1 MGNTL
6 NLISYSN
13 KSSEL
18 DYFTGHQEMAG
29 TIILYIRKVK
39 IRKDLSSFWRKERM
53 DLDLGCTPQ
62 LHGTNP
68 RTLRM
73 IRIWYF
79 STLTPRKDS
88 VLRKG
93 NNVSFL
99 VRHKNFI
106 SEKEILSLSL
116 KIKVVVLHCQ
126 KKKYSG
132 CLKTRTGRV
141 YWQVGQ
147 IK

>member
-1 MGNTL
+1 MTQKSQVVNNL
-6 NLISYSN
+6 KLISYSN
-13 KSSEL
+13 KFSEL

-53 DLDLGCTPQ
+53 VLDLGCTPQ

-88 VLRKG
+88 VLTKG

-116 KIKVVVLHCQ
+116 KIKVVVLRCQ
-126 KKKYSG
+126 GKKHSDCQETK
-132 CLKTRTGRV
+132 KDRV
-141 YWQVGQ
+141 Y
-147 IK
+147 